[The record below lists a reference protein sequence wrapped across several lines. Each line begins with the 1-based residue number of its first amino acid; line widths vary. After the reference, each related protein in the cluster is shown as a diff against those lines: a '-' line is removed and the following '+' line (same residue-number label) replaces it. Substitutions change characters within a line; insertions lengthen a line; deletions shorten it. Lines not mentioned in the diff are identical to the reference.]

1 MSVIKNVGDG
11 DVDGGSLVVDDPF
24 RGIFPVGVEGHWPV
38 VGLVDQTIV
47 VRFAAAGFESLVAVE
62 FDDFGVELKL

>member
-1 MSVIKNVGDG
+1 M
-11 DVDGGSLVVDDPF
+11 DDPF